1 MFIPPEKVT
10 KDSGNVMQVNLADKV
25 DAKSIMS
32 VSQSMPGRFHFGDI
46 TSDGYPDLLVT
57 LQLQNGKS
65 KTLFLLNR
73 PCTLEYCSQKA
84 I

>member
-73 PCTLEYCSQKA
+73 PCTLEYCS
-84 I
+84 

>member
-32 VSQSMPGRFHFGDI
+32 VS
-46 TSDGYPDLLVT
+46 
-57 LQLQNGKS
+57 
-65 KTLFLLNR
+65 
-73 PCTLEYCSQKA
+73 
-84 I
+84 